1 MVLKRYFSKEDGS
14 NKKRCSKSKPRKEPF
29 HITQEAYNQRQ
40 IMTRAGNRV
49 EKLEPQTFFL
59 WVYKKASTEVGS
71 SSKC

>member
-1 MVLKRYFSKEDGS
+1 MAVTRKDAQHHYSLDK
-14 NKKRCSKSKPRKEPF
+14 CKSKPRKEPF

-59 WVYKKASTEVGS
+59 WVYKKASTEVGG